1 MIDKITNIVKKY
13 GVLTLIPI
21 LWFAFSFHQDVQEL
35 KKSQVDKDTIRKII
49 NEEILKANKAL
60 ELEIIKNYLLNR

>member
-21 LWFAFSFHQDVQEL
+21 LWFAFSFYQDVQEL
-35 KKSQVDKDTIRKII
+35 KKNQVDKDTIRKII
-49 NEEILKANKAL
+49 NEEIIKANKAL